1 MVFHVL
7 HNSSNSHF
15 TKIDNALLRD
25 RSLSLKARGLLTTML
40 SYADTYDVCIEGLK
54 LHCKDGR
61 DSIQSAY
68 KELKSLSYI
77 KEYIERERGKI
88 INHHVCVSESPRQW
102 PSDYKSFIVQSQTG
116 NPVMVHGQTT
126 PQMENPFV
134 ASVQSIPETENP
146 FMVSVRST
154 PQPEKPQVGK
164 PEVANPQQ
172 RNTNRRRTNEEEKIF
187 FSQNFEVEKKWRVLI
202 RTPKWTH
209 KDSAS
214 IQENYSLLSQY
225 SPEEQLIM
233 IENAIRGEYPAV
245 VPLKGSHPITENR
258 GTKSVAMK
266 TLQTNDDFF
275 PFQQSRTTS
284 DIPNLKVAK
293 QQWISM
299 VLKIDSNTK
308 IDLMSDRIHF
318 VSVGDGIWNVFVPNE
333 ILEIVPENTII
344 DNYHGIDGFESIV
357 LKRI

>member
-1 MVFHVL
+1 MVFHVF
-7 HNSSNSHF
+7 HNSTNSHF
-15 TKIDNALLRD
+15 TKIDNAILRD

-54 LHCKDGR
+54 HHCKDGR

-68 KELKSLSYI
+68 QELKSLSYI
-77 KEYIERERGKI
+77 KEYVERECGKI

-102 PSDYKSFIVQSQTG
+102 PSDYESFLLQSQ
-116 NPVMVHGQTT
+116 
-126 PQMENPFV
+126 
-134 ASVQSIPETENP
+134 TENP
-146 FMVSVRST
+146 FMVRGQSKPQMEKPFVAPAQSIPETGKPFVDSVRST
-154 PQPEKPQVGK
+154 PQPEKSQVGK

-172 RNTNRRRTNEEEKIF
+172 RNTNRRRTNKEEKN
-187 FSQNFEVEKKWRVLI
+187 FSFQNLEVEKKWQVLI
-202 RTPKWTH
+202 CTPKWIH
-209 KDSAS
+209 KDPTS
-214 IQENYSLLSQY
+214 IQENLSLLLQY
-225 SPEEQLIM
+225 PPEEQLIM

-258 GTKSVAMK
+258 GTKPVATK

-284 DIPNLKVAK
+284 DIPNLKIAK

-318 VSVGDGIWNVFVPNE
+318 VSAGDGIWDVFIPDE
-333 ILEIVPENTII
+333 ILEIVPENVIV